1 MSSPYGYDAAP
12 QQPYSNGV
20 PSQSPVQVPPADG
33 YSQQPAG
40 YSQPQYSGY
49 PQLPQPSYPTQ
60 PGYYPT
66 QSSYNNSEDYNT
78 KAVLGLIFAFLF
90 WPAGLAL
97 AIMGRNEI
105 DKNGGKGRGLTTAA
119 FVICGIGAVY
129 SLVVILLIIFGLA
142 SAGANSYAV

>member
-1 MSSPYGYDAAP
+1 MYSPYGYDAAP

-20 PSQSPVQVPPADG
+20 PNPSPAQVPPADG
-33 YSQQPAG
+33 YF
-40 YSQPQYSGY
+40 QPQSPQYRY
-49 PQLPQPSYPTQ
+49 PQPQ

-66 QSSYNNSEDYNT
+66 QSRYNNSEDYNT

-129 SLVVILLIIFGLA
+129 TFVVILLFVFGL
-142 SAGANSYAV
+142 GVGVNSYTV